1 MAEYYTLEQLEQLR
15 TLCVY
20 GALYL
25 TGRVPDMDYTLGEVK
40 RYWADVIKAA
50 VGGVGEVEIQ
60 VQSVEEQ
67 LDQWKTELEVE
78 LAAIRAGIPR
88 VTNEQIGITEGTA
101 GAEILMDSGM
111 GGGPIAAEETT
122 DSMGG
127 GMEIVEPWGLLE
139 PVAGGAPAGETPP
152 APAGDDTYLFTAEER
167 DLVRAAEGVT
177 GKVIEWHDK
186 RRGVT
191 ETMYRTLSTYAKWAG
206 STMTFAD
213 YWTRLRYDYN
223 AGYFAHRWTHAE
235 GLAWED
241 PLERLHYRHQ

>member
-1 MAEYYTLEQLEQLR
+1 MAEYYTTEQLEQLR

-50 VGGVGEVEIQ
+50 VGGVGEIEIQ
-60 VQSVEEQ
+60 VQSVEEEIAR
-67 LDQWKTELEVE
+67 WKTELEVE
-78 LAAIRAGIPR
+78 LEAIRAGIPK
-88 VTNEQIGITEGTA
+88 VANEKMDIMGGTEGPQ
-101 GAEILMDSGM
+101 ILMDPGK
-111 GGGPIAAEETT
+111 GGGPSAEEETT

-139 PVAGGAPAGETPP
+139 PLAGGTMAGEITARPG
-152 APAGDDTYLFTAEER
+152 GDDTYLFTVAER
-167 DLVRAAEGVT
+167 DLIRADEAARGE
-177 GKVIEWHDK
+177 VIEWHDK

-191 ETMYRTLSTYAKWAG
+191 ETMYRTLSAYARWAG
-206 STMTFAD
+206 STMTFED

-223 AGYFAHRWTHAE
+223 AGYFAHRWAHAE
-235 GLAWED
+235 GLGWED